1 MTNAT
6 PNPASPRALFVA
18 GAVIGGL
25 AFSTFSSP
33 MIRPLLDFEPIN
45 GVPHLRSAIVSGVDL
60 LVLSALLCL
69 VARTTPVAL
78 ALTAG
83 LTAPLWRPLAW
94 TALWLAPALALC
106 FWAAQLS
113 TEFSTADVLWLA
125 IGAPVVEEI
134 GFRGLAVGALM
145 RLAGWRFLPAA
156 LLPALLFGLAHLA
169 NGEGPAEIGG
179 IVAITALGGLVFG
192 WLFVRWGFN
201 LWPAILLHAGLNA
214 LWLVFALGE
223 NAIGGWFGNALRLGI
238 IVVAIAATF
247 WLAPKP
253 TKTIAP

>member
-1 MTNAT
+1 MTSPT

-18 GAVIGGL
+18 GAVIIGS
-25 AFSTFSSP
+25 AFSTISSP
-33 MIRPLLDFEPIN
+33 LIRPLLDFEPVN
-45 GVPHLRSAIVSGVDL
+45 GVPYLRSAIVSGADL
-60 LVLSALLCL
+60 IVLCTLLCL
-69 VARTTPVAL
+69 AARATPTAL
-78 ALTAG
+78 VRTAG
-83 LTAPLWRPLAW
+83 LAAPVWRPFAW
-94 TALWLAPALALC
+94 TALWLAPALAVC

-113 TEFSTADVLWLA
+113 TEFAAADVLWLA
-125 IGAPVVEEI
+125 VGAPVVEEI

-156 LLPALLFGLAHLA
+156 LLPALLFGLAHFA

-179 IVAITALGGLVFG
+179 IVAITALGGLTFG

-214 LWLVFALGE
+214 LWLVFALGD

-238 IVVAIAATF
+238 VIVAIAATF
-247 WLAPKP
+247 WLAPKQA
-253 TKTIAP
+253 TAP